1 MTEAASMEFTETKSN
16 SRSNLRPVFS
26 RENGQDYIEISIVGD
41 PNVFRGKVTPKD
53 VARFP
58 REWDAYQKGRPADE
72 DVPGTPLTEIPGLT
86 PNIAAQLKLKGV
98 RTVEELA
105 GLNDMACS
113 QVGMGALTLRKSA
126 NLLIR
131 ARQADALEAV
141 VAAVKPKKKKADKA
155 A

>member
-1 MTEAASMEFTETKSN
+1 M
-16 SRSNLRPVFS
+16 
-26 RENGQDYIEISIVGD
+26 
-41 PNVFRGKVTPKD
+41 
-53 VARFP
+53 
-58 REWDAYQKGRPADE
+58 
-72 DVPGTPLTEIPGLT
+72 
-86 PNIAAQLKLKGV
+86 GV